1 MKNLKIVI
9 VYIELVLLYIELVL
23 RGIALYISFIV
34 SILVTYGYVI
44 VEISGVKKFNELV
57 GIIGDDPV
65 RASVVYHQLVVT
77 PLLISIFILV
87 ATRKFKEINQLLKD
101 KKEEKNINY
110 Y

>member
-1 MKNLKIVI
+1 MKKLNLV
-9 VYIELVLLYIELVL
+9 VLNIELVLLYIELIL

-34 SILVTYGYVI
+34 SILVTYGLFI
-44 VEISGVKKFNELV
+44 IGISGVKKFNELV